1 MSPAR
6 WERAAVRRETLRARL
21 RARRRTLSGA
31 GVFALLFS
39 LLLLLA
45 FAGPAHA
52 SDWTEVP
59 FPAGETVW
67 DVAQDSGG
75 NIWATTLEQSGTF
88 GHIEVLWKDASQWE
102 DACSGLDWN
111 SFQWDHGL
119 IAVGD
124 KLFLVV
130 SDGQCYTRSPGDAS
144 WQLVD
149 TSQRFYDELVEWD
162 GYLWG
167 GSGYLGVG
175 RLDPGN
181 GEAIAVNDGLPLD
194 ESKAFWR
201 PRGNSKNLY
210 VGFTVEDATAADP
223 SFGGV
228 GVYRLRRGSST
239 WEDTGLKIMPLGTD
253 FDPSQTTSTTDWG
266 VWGVSVV
273 DGYVLAEVS
282 APSQA
287 LTSRLFLFDEAA
299 GTWSAVA
306 LPTEKPT
313 WYGLESEASCIA
325 WKGKFYFPTGIAKGG
340 ASFDIFDPASKT
352 WSTGVTVSG
361 TGWAPLG
368 NTAQL
373 LGNELLVDV
382 AGGGSSGATNSGSD
396 SGGSQTTETAEP
408 NFVESVPLPTQIS
421 TDPGVIGTNFGLAL
435 LFAVI
440 FGFTSTLFNNT
451 LKANGDRIAR
461 ALAPV
466 SRAVRRVGDG
476 GRPLFRRLGNWMVA
490 FAFRSSALRRVA
502 PRTPH
507 ISGRWLERLV
517 IVVLAALIYAFL
529 DPTFGFS
536 HHGVGIYFALL
547 VTVAAVTMAW
557 EGIQAFVSARGYRIP
572 AAVKLFPAAIAI
584 AVLCVLLS
592 RLSGFTPG
600 YLYGFVGG
608 LAFLGG
614 HPEER
619 KRGRL
624 VLVGA
629 VCLLA
634 VSVAAWFLAMPLS
647 KVAEG
652 GSWWATFLQSICA
665 GIFVAGLEGLLFG
678 LVPLSFMEGGSLF
691 RWSKVLWS
699 AMFGVALFLF
709 WHVLLNKNSKYGAAF
724 ENTNTQV
731 VLALLGF
738 WTVVTVGTFLLFRRS
753 RPRAPAA
760 QGPFQ
765 QPPPGWGQQQPWGQP
780 PQYPAG
786 APQQWAPPPPPPPSW
801 PPPPR

>member
-1 MSPAR
+1 MASVTA
-6 WERAAVRRETLRARL
+6 
-21 RARRRTLSGA
+21 GA
-31 GVFALLFS
+31 LALLVSLVLLLVFAS
-39 LLLLLA
+39 T
-45 FAGPAHA
+45 AHA
-52 SDWTEVP
+52 SDWTDVP
-59 FPAGETVW
+59 FPAGETAR
-67 DVAQDSGG
+67 DVVQDSAG
-75 NIWATTLEQSGTF
+75 NLWATTLEQSGTF
-88 GHIEVLWKDASQWE
+88 GHIELLRKGASEWE
-102 DACSGLDWN
+102 DACSGLSWDE
-111 SFQWDHGL
+111 FQWDHGL
-119 IAVGD
+119 VAVGD

-130 SDGQCYTRSPGDAS
+130 TDGGCYTRSAGDSS
-144 WQLVD
+144 WHRVD
-149 TSQRFYDELVEWD
+149 TSQPFYDELADWN

-175 RLDPGN
+175 RLDPGT
-181 GEAIAVNDGLPLD
+181 GEATAVNDGLPLVGD
-194 ESKAFWR
+194 NLDKSKDFWR
-201 PRGNSKNLY
+201 PRGNSKYLY
-210 VGFTVEDATAADP
+210 VGFTVESATAADP

-228 GVYRLRRGSST
+228 GVYRLARGSGT
-239 WEDTGLKIMPLGTD
+239 WEDTGLKVMPLGTD
-253 FDPSQTTSTTDWG
+253 FDPSRATSTTDWG
-266 VWGVSVV
+266 VWGVSAV

-282 APSQA
+282 APSEA
-287 LTSRLFLFDEAA
+287 LTSRLFLFDETAS
-299 GTWSAVA
+299 TWSSVT
-306 LPTEKPT
+306 LPSEKPA
-313 WYGLESEASCIA
+313 WYTLESEASCIA
-325 WKGKFYFPTGIAKGG
+325 WNGKFYFPAGVAKDGV
-340 ASFDIFDPASKT
+340 SFDIFDPTSKT

-361 TGWAPLG
+361 TRWAPLG
-368 NTAQL
+368 STAQL
-373 LGNELLVDV
+373 LGSELLV
-382 AGGGSSGATNSGSD
+382 GGSGSGSSG
-396 SGGSQTTETAEP
+396 GGQTTQTSKP

-451 LKANGDRIAR
+451 LKANGDRITR

-466 SRAVRRVGDG
+466 SRALRRGEDS
-476 GRPLFRRLGNWMVA
+476 GRPLFRRLGNAMVA
-490 FAFRSSALRRVA
+490 FALRSSALRRVA

-507 ISGRWLERLV
+507 ISRRWLERLV

-547 VTVAAVTMAW
+547 ITVAAVTMAW
-557 EGIQAFVSARGYRIP
+557 EGIQAFVSARGYRIA

-634 VSVAAWFLAMPLS
+634 VSLAAWFLAMPLS

-738 WTVVTVGTFLLFRRS
+738 WTVITVGTYLLFRRS

-760 QGPFQ
+760 QAPFQ
-765 QPPPGWGQQQPWGQP
+765 QPPPEWDQRQTWGQR
-780 PQYPAG
+780 PQYPAAG
-786 APQQWAPPPPPPPSW
+786 APQQWAPPPPSW